1 MRAIETALATVIL
14 LGFVALM
21 GIVGWVETLGM

>member
-1 MRAIETALATVIL
+1 MKAIETALATVIL

-21 GIVGWVETLGM
+21 GIVGWIENLGM